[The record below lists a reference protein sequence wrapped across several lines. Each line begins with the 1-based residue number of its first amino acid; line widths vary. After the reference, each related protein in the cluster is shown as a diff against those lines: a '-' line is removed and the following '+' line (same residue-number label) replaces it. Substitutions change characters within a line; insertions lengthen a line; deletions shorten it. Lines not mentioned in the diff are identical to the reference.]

1 MSSARRAADAR
12 RSASGAA
19 HPNPRTVALEVIRAV
34 SERGAYSTIATNAAL
49 RRSELPRRDRDL
61 ATELAYGTIRRLI
74 PLDSAL
80 RPHVPS
86 GLEGTRPLTLACLR
100 LGAYQLLFTR
110 IPAHAAVSETVALA
124 RGKERGFVN
133 AVLRRLSA
141 GDVEW
146 PNDGG
151 DESVSIRTGLSA
163 WAVGELRRLTD
174 DVERA
179 AGAFATPAQLAIRV
193 NVCRTSVDDVR
204 ARLRDAGIGSEPH
217 PIVPGTLLLEKARPV
232 GELPGFDRGW
242 FTVQDAASVFVAN
255 ALEAR
260 LGDRVLDACAA
271 PGGKTTALA
280 CAMGTEGSVV
290 AADIRERRLRLASAA
305 AERLGVG
312 ASFVVQDATR
322 PALRGPFDRVLVD
335 APCSGIGA
343 ARRRPELL
351 WRPRREDLSRLA
363 RLQVAIVRG
372 AAELLG
378 PGGRL
383 VFSVCT
389 FPRAETDAAA
399 DAILRH
405 CPFLEPAD
413 IQGPDGPA
421 PRVRL
426 WPHEHGTDG
435 MFVAAFRSTASGR
448 G

>member
-1 MSSARRAADAR
+1 VSDEQRHVTAPSRPNARA
-12 RSASGAA
+12 
-19 HPNPRTVALEVIRAV
+19 VALEVIRGV
-34 SERGAYSTIATNAAL
+34 TERGAYSTIATNAAL
-49 RRSELPRRDRDL
+49 RRSQLSRRDRDL

-80 RPHVPS
+80 RPHVPR
-86 GLEGTRPLTLACLR
+86 GLERTRGRPLACLR

-110 IPAHAAVSETVALA
+110 VPAHAAVSETVGLV
-124 RGKERGFVN
+124 RGRERGFVN

-141 GDVEW
+141 DGVRW
-146 PNDGG
+146 PDDDD
-151 DESVSIRTGLSA
+151 DESVSIRTGLSE
-163 WAVGELRRLTD
+163 WAVGELRRVTD

-179 AGAFATPAQLAIRV
+179 AGALATSAPLAIRV
-193 NVCRTSVDDVR
+193 NGCRTSVEDVR
-204 ARLRDAGIGSEPH
+204 TRLRAAGIESEPH
-217 PIVPGTLLLEKARPV
+217 PVSPETLLLDGASPPR
-232 GELPGFDRGW
+232 ELPGFDDGW
-242 FTVQDAASVFVAN
+242 FTVQDAASVFVAK

-260 LGDRVLDACAA
+260 RGDRVLDACAA
-271 PGGKTTALA
+271 PGGKATALA
-280 CAMGTEGSVV
+280 CAVRPNGSLV
-290 AADIRERRLRLASAA
+290 AADVRERRLRLAKIA

-312 ASFVVQDATR
+312 ASFVLQDATS
-322 PALRGPFDRVLVD
+322 PALRGAFDRVLVD

-351 WRPRREDLSRLA
+351 WRPQREDLSRLA

-372 AAELLG
+372 AAELLA

-405 CPFLEPAD
+405 CPFLEPAE
-413 IQGPDGPA
+413 IRGPDGPA
-421 PRVRL
+421 PRIRL

-435 MFVAAFRSTASGR
+435 MFVAAFRRTYAGH